1 MSVDGRNTVDGKVGP
16 TSQLVVQPVDNGAAL
31 RVLGNNSCLGSGH
44 VSQLVMDVQH
54 GRHIGD
60 DGTGEVGGQLL
71 VRNGRRFSAHVSARH
86 WMSAEEL
93 FAESSTPY
101 ESSLSAGAA
110 GRGGMAVDGV
120 VDVVDGE
127 GEKTVARLF

>member
-1 MSVDGRNTVDGKVGP
+1 MSVDGHNTVDGNGGP

-31 RVLGNNSCLGSGH
+31 RVLGNHGRLGSGH
-44 VSQLVMDVQH
+44 VSQLVVNVQH
-54 GRHIGD
+54 GRHICD

-71 VRNGRRFSAHVSARH
+71 VRKGRRSAHVSARH

-101 ESSLSAGAA
+101 ESSLSAAAA

-120 VDVVDGE
+120 VDVVDSE